1 MCYYAEMKITK
12 SAIGKKSLLKSNGV
26 HHVFIIEGQEE
37 NTDLYYG
44 RIYSNTIHVHMLNVK
59 IVDDL
64 CSTVEDFKQKYPEE
78 FM

>member
-1 MCYYAEMKITK
+1 MNLDITH
-12 SAIGKKSLLKSNGV
+12 IGKKALLKSNGV
-26 HHVFIIEGQEE
+26 HHVFTIEGQGE
-37 NTDLYYG
+37 NTDSCYG
-44 RIYSNTIHVHMLNVK
+44 RIYSNIIHVHMLNVK